1 MKMIGLK
8 KNSFQQVIMKEL
20 ITIEKVKIMDS
31 LINPAK
37 NIKLRTHA
45 YLRILY
51 NQCLGKYV

>member
-1 MKMIGLK
+1 MIGLK